1 MEFINDLMQ
10 YGLLQKALLMS
21 IMVGVSSGLMCS
33 FFIVRVM
40 SLMGD
45 AISYAVLPGVAISFM
60 LGINYFYGA
69 VLMGVLAALMIGG
82 VTQNS
87 RIKNDSSI
95 GIIFTAFFA
104 LGIIL
109 ITKAQTAT
117 DLSQILFGN
126 V

>member
-1 MEFINDLMQ
+1 M
-10 YGLLQKALLMS
+10 
-21 IMVGVSSGLMCS
+21 
-33 FFIVRVM
+33 IVRLIILLCIT
-40 SLMGD
+40 LMGD
-45 AISYAVLPGVAISFM
+45 TILHDVLPGVAISFM

-117 DLSQILFGN
+117 DLTQILFGN
-126 V
+126 VLSVRSSDMWMTLIIGAVVLVVVVMF